1 MCNFTLY
8 HYGSPYSDTSHKSS
22 DPTIGD
28 LHQWNVWHG
37 THEPYQ
43 NWPELSGRF
52 VSEFGMLSIP
62 SLQTLT
68 KYINESQL
76 SINSTLLNFHTK
88 AAGGIENLDNY
99 LWDNFL
105 KPESLDISHY
115 IYLTQLLQSEA
126 MSLAYRYWRRNW
138 ENYITGGIIMWQLN
152 DCWPSI
158 SWSAIDF

>member
-1 MCNFTLY
+1 MCNFTPY

-76 SINSTLLNFHTK
+76 SINSTLLNLHTK

-105 KPESLDISHY
+105 KPKSLDIF
-115 IYLTQLLQSEA
+115 
-126 MSLAYRYWRRNW
+126 
-138 ENYITGGIIMWQLN
+138 IIF
-152 DCWPSI
+152 I
-158 SWSAIDF
+158 

>member
-1 MCNFTLY
+1 MDLLILTL
-8 HYGSPYSDTSHKSS
+8 HTNLQIQI
-22 DPTIGD
+22 IGD
-28 LHQWNVWHG
+28 LHHWNVWHG

-88 AAGGIENLDNY
+88 AAMA
-99 LWDNFL
+99 L
-105 KPESLDISHY
+105 KIWII
-115 IYLTQLLQSEA
+115 IY
-126 MSLAYRYWRRNW
+126 
-138 ENYITGGIIMWQLN
+138 GIISLN
-152 DCWPSI
+152 RITRYFSLYLFDTITSI
-158 SWSAIDF
+158 RGNVFSLSLLETELGKLYNRWNNYAIK